1 MFFCVC
7 KEAGKLCWKLCFFN
21 TLEFF
26 NSSNNSYL
34 WAWIFVFSFIPAS
47 HVIGHVAQSLNGV
60 MIQSFL
66 QGSWH
71 GLIVLGRGPSGHLS
85 KNKIS
90 LYIHQNT
97 RAWSLNLKRF
107 TPKKIVILIKTM
119 YLTKGLFF
127 NLWVLSKSTS
137 YGLFH
142 CTGCVTLPQL
152 CTKRAEKQTSMWT
165 LTLTIQWNLYHSNL
179 STLTDTKSIIKGRL
193 SGVWVRIFLSF

>member
-1 MFFCVC
+1 MCA
-7 KEAGKLCWKLCFFN
+7 KKQGKLCWKLCFFN
-21 TLEFF
+21 TLELF

-34 WAWIFVFSFIPAS
+34 WAWIVVFSFIPAS

-107 TPKKIVILIKTM
+107 TPKKIVILIKPM
-119 YLTKGLFF
+119 YLTKSLICGCWARTLLMGSFSALVVLRCHSSVPNGQRSRCPCGPSCSPF
-127 NLWVLSKSTS
+127 NEIYIT
-137 YGLFH
+137 
-142 CTGCVTLPQL
+142 
-152 CTKRAEKQTSMWT
+152 QT
-165 LTLTIQWNLYHSNL
+165 
-179 STLTDTKSIIKGRL
+179 
-193 SGVWVRIFLSF
+193 